1 MTVHWQP
8 RSPMTAAQRL
18 VGKTCIVTG
27 GASGIGEAS
36 VRRFVREGAEVLIA
50 DRNRQAAEAL
60 ARDLGNAVAAIAC
73 DVRREADVKAV
84 ADTAMERWGRID
96 VLVNNAGSEL
106 NRSYAETTV
115 DEWDV
120 VLDTDLKGPWLF
132 CKHVVPH
139 MVRAGRGS
147 VINVSSLNGL
157 VGFPL
162 STAYGSAKGGLVVF
176 TKDMAI
182 ELAQSGVRFN
192 CVCPGVIQTP
202 MMERWT
208 DLMPDKA
215 EAQKMLRG
223 VMPIGRMG
231 TAEEVAGAI
240 FFFASDDSMLC
251 QGAVLSVDG
260 GFVAQ

>member
-1 MTVHWQP
+1 MT
-8 RSPMTAAQRL
+8 AQRL
-18 VGKTCIVTG
+18 LGKTCIVTG

-50 DRNRQAAEAL
+50 DRNLQAADAL
-60 ARDLGNAVAAIAC
+60 ARDLGGAVTAIGC
-73 DVRREADVKAV
+73 DVRRESEVKAV
-84 ADTAMERWGRID
+84 ADSAMQRWGRID

-106 NRSYAETTV
+106 NRSYDETTV
-115 DEWDV
+115 AEWDM

-147 VINVSSLNGL
+147 VINVSSLNGI

-192 CVCPGVIQTP
+192 CVCPGVIRTP

-231 TAEEVAGAI
+231 SAEEVAGAI
-240 FFFASDDSMLC
+240 YFFASDDSTLC

>member
-1 MTVHWQP
+1 M
-8 RSPMTAAQRL
+8 SGDQRL
-18 VGKTCIVTG
+18 AGKTCIVTG
-27 GASGIGEAS
+27 GASGIGEAV
-36 VRRFVREGAEVLIA
+36 VRRFLREGAEVMIA
-50 DRNRQAAEAL
+50 DWNLPGAQNL
-60 ARDLGNAVAAIAC
+60 AQILGSQVSAIKCDVGSELAVQEVADAAI
-73 DVRREADVKAV
+73 R
-84 ADTAMERWGRID
+84 RWGRVD

-106 NRSYAETTV
+106 NRSYDQTTV
-115 DEWDV
+115 EEWDR
-120 VLDTDLKGPWLF
+120 VLNTDLKGPWLF

-139 MVRAGRGS
+139 MVKAGRGS

-176 TKDMAI
+176 TKDIAI
-182 ELAQSGVRFN
+182 ELAQTGVRFN
-192 CVCPGVIQTP
+192 CVCPGVIATP

-231 TAEEVAGAI
+231 TADEVAGAI
-240 FFFASDDSMLC
+240 FFFASDDSALC

>member
-1 MTVHWQP
+1 MST
-8 RSPMTAAQRL
+8 SQRL
-18 VGKTCIVTG
+18 LGKACIVTG
-27 GASGIGEAS
+27 GSSGIGAAT
-36 VRRFVREGAEVLIA
+36 VRRFVNEGAEVLIA
-50 DRNRQAAEAL
+50 DRNIKDAETLAL
-60 ARDLGNAVAAIAC
+60 ELGESVIAMSC
-73 DVRREADVKAV
+73 DVRREAEVKAV
-84 ADTAMERWGRID
+84 AEAAMQRWGRID
-96 VLVNNAGSEL
+96 VLVNNAGAEL
-106 NRSYAETTV
+106 NRPYDTTTV
-115 DEWDV
+115 DEWDM

-139 MVRAGRGS
+139 MVNAGSGS

-162 STAYGSAKGGLVVF
+162 STAYGSAKGGLIVF

-192 CVCPGVIQTP
+192 CVCPGVIETP

-215 EAQKMLRG
+215 DAQRMLRG

-231 TAEEVAGAI
+231 TAEEVAGSI
-240 FFFASDDSMLC
+240 FFFASDDSTLC